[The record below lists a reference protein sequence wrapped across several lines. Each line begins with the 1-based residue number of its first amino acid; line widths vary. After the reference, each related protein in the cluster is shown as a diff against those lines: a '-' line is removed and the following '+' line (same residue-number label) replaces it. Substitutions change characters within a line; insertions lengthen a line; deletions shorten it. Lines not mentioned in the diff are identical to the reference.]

1 MSPGPIP
8 PNPLRRYLE
17 LAGALRQSKRW
28 FEDWTI
34 PRFSVL
40 ALLTSDGGANELVGR
55 MRETSKRIEKRAG
68 LFGPMN
74 SGERHLVAA
83 MLVRDGEDPDTFS
96 DEVAQVRKLFRERK
110 VRRGSMSEVL
120 AILILRTQS
129 PRRQVNATQVT
140 RFQAIYKALL
150 ADHYWLTGVEDY
162 PTCALLCG
170 STQPP
175 EAIRKGVESL
185 YQELHARRFRR
196 GNALQTATHVLFLTP
211 DGPQAGATRFE
222 SLWRAFR
229 EAGLRMVTEDYEE
242 VAPSRPAGG
251 RQGRRAHGPL
261 PPRIDPGAAP
271 ETRAIAVVRARREHG
286 VSRARARSAGRPAHR
301 RRQDDGRRAADPE
314 DASRGSRG
322 RGELI
327 PRTDQRSF
335 STSQGSIL
343 SAIARAYASFA
354 KTVPCT

>member
-40 ALLTSDGGANELVGR
+40 ALLTSDRGANELVGH

-68 LFGPMN
+68 LFGTMN

-83 MLVRDGEDPDTFS
+83 MLVRDGDDPDAFS

-196 GNALQTATHVLFLTP
+196 GNALQTATHVLFLTS

-242 VAPSRPAGG
+242 VALLALLPAGAKDVVRTVLSHRESIQELRPKPSRSHSFALAASTAYLELVRDRMEG
-251 RQGRRAHGPL
+251 Q
-261 PPRIDPGAAP
+261 RIADVK
-271 ETRAIAVVRARREHG
+271 TMIDVQHILRT
-286 VSRARARSAGRPAHR
+286 
-301 RRQDDGRRAADPE
+301 RRAAAAAA
-314 DASRGSRG
+314 AS
-322 RGELI
+322 
-327 PRTDQRSF
+327 
-335 STSQGSIL
+335 
-343 SAIARAYASFA
+343 
-354 KTVPCT
+354 